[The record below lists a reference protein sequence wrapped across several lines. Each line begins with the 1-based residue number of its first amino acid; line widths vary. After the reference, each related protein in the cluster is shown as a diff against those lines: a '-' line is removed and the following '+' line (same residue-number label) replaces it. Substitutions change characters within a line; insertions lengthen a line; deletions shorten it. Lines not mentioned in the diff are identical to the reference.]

1 MSGYSFDANI
11 LIDALWDHPPA
22 HEEIRRA
29 GARGARMWIS
39 RMAWVEVLSK
49 GDEGVLR
56 EALRFLSRFSIDDI
70 DEETA
75 LRAASLRRERPRLK
89 SPDAIILASAQVRGR
104 VLITR
109 NTRDFPAEMPGI
121 RVPYRL
127 ERDFT

>member
-29 GARGARMWIS
+29 SGSGGRIWIS
-39 RMAWVEVLSK
+39 RMAWIEVLSK
-49 GDEGVLR
+49 GDESLVR
-56 EALRFLSRFSIDDI
+56 DALRFLARFSIDEV

-89 SPDAIILASAQVRGR
+89 SLDAIIFASAQVRGR

-109 NTRDFPAEMPGI
+109 NTRDFPAQMPGI

-127 ERDFT
+127 ERDPI